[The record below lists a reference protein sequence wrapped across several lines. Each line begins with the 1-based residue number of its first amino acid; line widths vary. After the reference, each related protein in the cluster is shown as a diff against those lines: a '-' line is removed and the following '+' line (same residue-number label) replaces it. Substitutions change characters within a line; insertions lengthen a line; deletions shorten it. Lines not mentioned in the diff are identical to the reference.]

1 MGFYSF
7 CFKNIMGQSF
17 SAESP
22 VEFHLDPVFV
32 HDLAKKIIKRD
43 IKERKWKVHKLH
55 YRRVTSF

>member
-1 MGFYSF
+1 
-7 CFKNIMGQSF
+7 MGQSF